1 MKCYASEGG
10 GRVFV
15 IRLNKGDLL
24 RESIEQVIQEQGIKD
39 GTLVCGYGTLDRC
52 TLHMINTIDR
62 FPAEEDFPSW
72 QEYPLELVSMTG
84 IIADGEAHIHA
95 VVSDKEKAVGG
106 HLEPG
111 CRVIYLAEIV
121 IYEHREM
128 HLIRRPTKWGPL
140 ALEPKEAE

>member
-95 VVSDKEKAVGG
+95 VVSDKEKGG
-106 HLEPG
+106 AISRGTRFERLG
-111 CRVIYLAEIV
+111 RRNLCNRRGRYLYDATELPCGSADRCGI
-121 IYEHREM
+121 
-128 HLIRRPTKWGPL
+128 
-140 ALEPKEAE
+140 